1 MSDGG
6 KGSGRRP
13 QAVSDEQV
21 AENWAKIFAKNPD
34 NTGVSKNEYYDQMTT
49 EQALT
54 EMVRINEEL
63 GLYDDYDK
71 PTRNNDETQQV
82 KN

>member
-21 AENWAKIFAKNPD
+21 ADNWSAIFGISPLERKRR
-34 NTGVSKNEYYDQMTT
+34 Q
-49 EQALT
+49 QALDA
-54 EMVRINEEL
+54 MVRVSEEL
-63 GLYDDYDK
+63 GLYDEPQLPETEK
-71 PTRNNDETQQV
+71 PAVRST
-82 KN
+82 